1 MEIMIMKTLRSLK
14 LENRLFPYKK
24 GFQSNRKKNRKI
36 FLKQVV
42 KSQIKSIKL
51 VMFKIVI

>member
-1 MEIMIMKTLRSLK
+1 MIMKTLRSLK
-14 LENRLFPYKK
+14 LENRLFQYKK